1 MGRKL
6 GKLIRFGGK
15 VMTTLHAVNCGA
27 KGFVGCSRAE
37 KVAAMSVLERLATSM
52 KRRR

>member
-6 GKLIRFGGK
+6 GKLIRYGGK
-15 VMTTLHAVNCGA
+15 VMTTLHAVSCA
-27 KGFVGCSRAE
+27 SKGFKGCTAAE
-37 KVAAMSVLERLATSM
+37 KRACMQVLGRMATSM